1 MTDRR
6 GPKLEVHLF
15 GRFELIRDGE
25 PLDPT
30 SLGRRKN
37 QSLLKLLL
45 SERGRVFT
53 KDELVD
59 QLFADLDPD
68 KAIANLYSRI
78 SKLRSV
84 LEPGLSRGNES
95 RFILRS
101 GDGYCFNPDADCW
114 IDIEVFQ
121 ETLDRAREF
130 HRAEDFEKA
139 QKLYEDAHS
148 LYRGDFL
155 SEDRYEEWTLAPRE
169 HWRGQYLTAFE
180 AQAECCGQLGRYD
193 QAIDLC
199 RALLSE
205 EPYNEA
211 AFRRLMTVHAQSG
224 ERDTALAVFDECVD
238 ALQAHLGADPSDGT
252 QALHEQIRRG
262 ELSPPPRTTPHNL
275 PHEPTPLLGRD
286 DELQHLDELLQDP
299 TCRLV
304 SLVGPGGIG
313 KTKLGIEAARGQ
325 LDRFPDGV
333 FVVTLA
339 SLANPGDLVYACAD
353 AIGAE
358 LHGPKSPEDQL
369 IHVLKDKT
377 SLLVLDNFEHLL
389 DAAPFVARLLRETPS
404 VKVLVTSRQ
413 RLHLQAEWHVPV
425 AGLPVVKT
433 DDRAPQE
440 SALVLFEQAAQQA
453 HSSFEMRNGN
463 VEAVARICER
473 VEGMPLAIE
482 LAAVWT
488 QLLPVEEIAHRI
500 DQSLDLLQTV
510 TRDVP
515 DRHRSMRAV
524 FEHSWS
530 LLSEDERATF
540 KRLSVFQG
548 SFNTDAA
555 EAIAGATLPLL
566 AALMDKSLI
575 RRHAEG
581 RYDLHELMRQYGA
594 EKLEATPEIAQQ
606 TRQAHAV
613 CYLQWLAEIRPALM
627 GSGQMD
633 ALARVR
639 DEIDNVRT
647 AWDWAARHRRAK
659 LLRDANLALAFVYE
673 LRSWFREGANVFAH
687 TVEQLDQVIINGDDD
702 QDDVTAALGGALTY
716 EGWFRFSLGEPQRA
730 QEVLERG
737 LHLLQR
743 VDAPVD
749 EALARAWLGSV
760 AYVRGDYD
768 RARTRYEESIPMF
781 REHDEA
787 FLLANALNWLGE
799 IVLAQGE
806 HDRSRELHNEAMA
819 IYEEIENQWGICR
832 SFINLSEV
840 DYRDGDDDQ
849 AQALAEQGLEW
860 AEQIDVPFWIIWAS
874 KNLGKAFHQQGDA
887 ERAEQL
893 LTYALELAQEI
904 GEQRFV
910 AIVRAHLGE
919 VATAR
924 GDLNAATEHFR
935 QALTISTNLAIVPV
949 LLDAMIGMIEMLTSS
964 EQSTWAAKLAAL
976 VVEQPAAEWHT
987 RQQAQRAWDH
997 LETRM
1002 GTSALR
1008 EARKLGATAQPED
1021 VARDLLDG
1029 PLSPN
1034 DPRTND
1040 AS

>member
-6 GPKLEVHLF
+6 GPELEVHLF

-25 PLDPT
+25 SLDPT

-45 SERGRVFT
+45 SECGRVFT
-53 KDELVD
+53 KDELVER
-59 QLFADLDPD
+59 LFPDLDPD

-84 LEPGLSRGNES
+84 LEPDLSRGNES

-114 IDIEVFQ
+114 IDTEVFQ
-121 ETLDRAREF
+121 EALDRARAL
-130 HRAEDFEKA
+130 HRAQNFENA
-139 QKLYEDAHS
+139 RNLYEDAHS

-169 HWRGQYLTAFE
+169 HWRGHYLSALE
-180 AQAECCGQLGRYD
+180 AHAECCGQLGIYD

-199 RALLSE
+199 QTLLNE

-211 AFRRLMTVHAQSG
+211 AFRRLMTVHAQAG
-224 ERDTALAVFDECVD
+224 KRDTALAVFDECVD
-238 ALQAHLGADPSDGT
+238 ALQAHLGADPSDAT
-252 QALHEQIRRG
+252 RALHEQIRRG

-313 KTKLGIEAARGQ
+313 KTKLGIEAARRQ
-325 LDRFPDGV
+325 LDTFPGGV
-333 FVVTLA
+333 FIVALA
-339 SLANPGDLVYACAD
+339 SLSNPNDLVYACAD
-353 AIGAE
+353 AIGTQ

-389 DAAPFVARLLRETPS
+389 DAAPFVARLLRETPNL
-404 VKVLVTSRQ
+404 KVLVTSRQ
-413 RLHLQAEWHVPV
+413 RLHLQAEWQVPV

-433 DDRAPQE
+433 ADRAQRQ
-440 SALVLFEQAAQQA
+440 SAIDLFEHAAQQA

-482 LAAVWT
+482 LVAVWT
-488 QLLPVEEIAHRI
+488 HLLPVEEIAHRI
-500 DQSLDLLQTV
+500 DQSLDLLQTI

-524 FEHSWS
+524 FEHSWR
-530 LLSEDERATF
+530 LLSEKERATF

-548 SFNTDAA
+548 SFDTDAA

-581 RYDLHELMRQYGA
+581 RYDLHELMCQYGE

-606 TRQAHAV
+606 TRQTHAV
-613 CYLQWLAEIRPALM
+613 YYLQWLAEIRPALM

-647 AWDWAARHRRAK
+647 AWDWTACHHRAK

-702 QDDVTAALGGALTY
+702 QNDVTAALGGAITY

-760 AYVRGDYD
+760 AYVRGGYD
-768 RARTRYEESIPMF
+768 QARARYEESIPMF

-819 IYEEIENQWGICR
+819 IYQEIENQWGICR
-832 SFINLSEV
+832 SFINLSEI
-840 DYRDGDDDQ
+840 DYRDGNVDQ
-849 AQALAEQGLEW
+849 AQAFAEQGLAW

-874 KNLGKAFHQQGDA
+874 KNLGKTFHQQGDA
-887 ERAEQL
+887 ERVEQL
-893 LTYALELAQEI
+893 LTNALELAQEI

-919 VATAR
+919 VATAQ
-924 GDLNAATEHFR
+924 GDLNAAAEHFR
-935 QALTISTNLAIVPV
+935 QALAISTDLAIIPV
-949 LLDAMIGMIEMLTSS
+949 LLDAMLGMIEMLTSS
-964 EQSTWAAKLAAL
+964 EQSTWAATIAAL

-987 RQQAQRAWDH
+987 RQQAKRALDQ
-997 LETRM
+997 LKASMNANTL
-1002 GTSALR
+1002 TT
-1008 EARKLGATAQPED
+1008 ARKMEATAQPEV

-1029 PLSPN
+1029 PLSPQ
-1034 DPRTND
+1034 DPRAND
-1040 AS
+1040 TS